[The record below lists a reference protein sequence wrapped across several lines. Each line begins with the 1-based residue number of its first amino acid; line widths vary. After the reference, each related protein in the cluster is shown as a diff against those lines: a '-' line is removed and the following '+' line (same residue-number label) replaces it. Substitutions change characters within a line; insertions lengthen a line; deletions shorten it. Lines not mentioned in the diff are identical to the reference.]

1 MISLE
6 AKERYKI
13 TKKKYDSSKRG
24 HVMRYLTKARDR
36 AKQKGLPINLD
47 LEHLLSIATDEC
59 PVFGIK
65 FVWGRHQGQSHRY
78 TPSLDR
84 VVPELGYIKGNVVFI
99 SYWANTI
106 KQDATEKELYAVA
119 DWLHD
124 KRKEVLNAQAQ
135 SVAPVS
141 ERNHIQSAVGA
152 ELGAVPT
159 TRTWQNS
166 NNPDNHSGTVR
177 GQDIDHSTEE
187 GGRDSMGCGDQKM
200 GTSETPKSCKGAG
213 QSCAA
218 GGCTGRGC

>member
-1 MISLE
+1 MISSE

-13 TKKKYDSSKRG
+13 AKKKYDSSKRG

-59 PVFGIK
+59 PVFGVK
-65 FVWGRHQGQSHRY
+65 FVWGRNQGQSHRY

-135 SVAPVS
+135 SVASVP
-141 ERNHIQSAVGA
+141 EGNYIQSAISA
-152 ELGAVPT
+152 EPGSISAT
-159 TRTWQNS
+159 GTWENG
-166 NNPDNHSGTVR
+166 NNNDNHSGTIR
-177 GQDIDHSTEE
+177 GNDTDHSP
-187 GGRDSMGCGDQKM
+187 K
-200 GTSETPKSCKGAG
+200 TSS
-213 QSCAA
+213 
-218 GGCTGRGC
+218 